1 MENKDAVINQLRN
14 SSFEDMNFD
23 HPSGEN
29 SLSMS
34 VVSEEEEVMAL
45 TGPTTTYWV
54 TETIASTI
62 VAT

>member
-1 MENKDAVINQLRN
+1 MENKDVMINQLRN

-45 TGPTTTYWV
+45 TGPTATYWIA
-54 TETIASTI
+54 ETVASTI
-62 VAT
+62 AAT

>member
-1 MENKDAVINQLRN
+1 MENKDVLINQLRN
-14 SSFEDMNFD
+14 SNFEDMSFD

-29 SLSMS
+29 SLSMN

-45 TGPTTTYWV
+45 TGPASTFWI